1 VNIFNKG
8 VNIMNLSKRRLLQTA
23 AALSV
28 PGAALKAFAAGAS
41 SASPASSSGI
51 WPTKP
56 IRLLVGFPQESAPDI
71 AARTIAAPLAAL
83 LGQQVVVEN
92 KAGASGNLAADEVA
106 KARDDHTIG
115 VLINGNMT
123 IAKLLNPA
131 MPFDP
136 EKDFAPVG
144 LIGTTPLVF
153 VTSSRATG
161 SSPQEVVQ
169 WIRQISSDG
178 RYGSPGS
185 GTVGHLG
192 MELLKMHAMQA
203 GIFARHQ
210 PFGSNPQVLEALL
223 ANKIDMALLPPGLAL
238 PNVRNGKLKF
248 VGVTSQERSPLAENR
263 PTLREVGLYGAET
276 EIWTA
281 LAGPSTMPEAMALK
295 LNAALTRVL
304 QSQAV
309 ADTFLKSGWQPQ
321 AGAPIDLA
329 RRIRKDTVKLGGVIV
344 VRGIKEA

>member
-1 VNIFNKG
+1 MSI
-8 VNIMNLSKRRLLQTA
+8 SKRRLLQSA
-23 AALSV
+23 VALALPSAALSTLATGIPATV
-28 PGAALKAFAAGAS
+28 MSINPGA
-41 SASPASSSGI
+41 
-51 WPTKP
+51 WPSKP
-56 IRLLVGFPQESAPDI
+56 VRLLVGFPRDSAPDI
-71 AARTIAAPLAAL
+71 AARTIAAPLSAL
-83 LGQQVVVEN
+83 LGQPVLVEN
-92 KAGASGNLAADEVA
+92 KPGASGNVAADEVA

-136 EKDFAPVG
+136 EKDFAPIG

-161 SSPQEVVQ
+161 NSPQEVLQ

-178 RYGSPGS
+178 RYGTPGS

-203 GIFARHQ
+203 GIFAKHQ

-223 ANKIDMALLPPGLAL
+223 ANKIDMALLPPGLVL
-238 PNVRNGKLKF
+238 PHVRSGKIKV
-248 VGVTSQERSPLAENR
+248 VGVTSPERSPLAENL
-263 PTLREVGLYGAET
+263 PTLREIGVYGAET

-281 LAGPSTMPEAMALK
+281 LAGPATMAEAVSTK
-295 LNAALTRVL
+295 LNTALTKVL
-304 QSQAV
+304 QSPAV
-309 ADTFLKSGWQPQ
+309 AETFIKSGWQPR
-321 AGAPIDLA
+321 AGAPLDLV
-329 RRIRKDTVKLGGVIV
+329 RRIRKDTNRLGGVIA
-344 VRGIKEA
+344 VRGIKEG

>member
-1 VNIFNKG
+1 MSI
-8 VNIMNLSKRRLLQTA
+8 SKRRLLQSTA
-23 AALSV
+23 ALAF
-28 PGAALKAFAAGAS
+28 PGAALKALAAGV
-41 SASPASSSGI
+41 PATAVSVTAGA
-51 WPTKP
+51 WPSKP
-56 IRLLVGFPQESAPDI
+56 VRLLVGFPRESAPDI
-71 AARTIAAPLAAL
+71 AARTIAAPLSAL
-83 LGQQVVVEN
+83 IGQPVLVEN
-92 KAGASGNLAADEVA
+92 KPGASGNVAAEEVA

-136 EKDFAPVG
+136 EKDFAPIG

-161 SSPQEVVQ
+161 NSPQEVLQ

-178 RYGSPGS
+178 RYGTPGS

-203 GIFARHQ
+203 GIFAKHQ

-223 ANKIDMALLPPGLAL
+223 ATKIDMALLPPGLVV
-238 PNVRNGKLKF
+238 PHVRSGKLKV
-248 VGVTSQERSPLAENR
+248 VGVTSPERSPLAENL
-263 PTLREVGLYGAET
+263 PTLREVGVYGAET

-281 LAGPSTMPEAMALK
+281 LAGPATMAEAVSTK
-295 LNAALTRVL
+295 LNTALTKVL
-304 QSQAV
+304 QSPAV
-309 ADTFLKSGWQPQ
+309 AETFIKSGWQPR
-321 AGAPIDLA
+321 AGAPLDLV
-329 RRIRKDTVKLGGVIV
+329 RRIRKDTNRLGGVIA
-344 VRGIKEA
+344 VRGIKEG